1 MSIAEVVQRSDTPA
15 GRVFDLCVL
24 ALILYSIVTLSIE
37 TVPDLSEP
45 SKKFLRISEIL
56 VTLLFTV
63 EYGLRIAT
71 SSQRIKYIFSFLGI
85 IDLIAIAPF
94 YLALGVDLRGIRA
107 FRLFR
112 VFRILKLTRYSKAM
126 KRFGKALDLAREEIV
141 LFMLTTTVLLF
152 LSAVGIYYFENQ
164 AQPEHFKS
172 IPHSLWWAVATL
184 TTVGYGD
191 VYPVTAGGKFFTFAI
206 LMIGLGIVAVP
217 TGLVASALS
226 NVQEDEEK

>member
-217 TGLVASALS
+217 AGLVASALS

>member
-24 ALILYSIVTLSIE
+24 ALIIYSIVTLSIE
-37 TVPDLSEP
+37 TMPDLSEP
-45 SKKFLRISEIL
+45 SKKLLRTSEIV

-71 SSQRIKYIFSFLGI
+71 SSQRLKYIFSFYGI

-112 VFRILKLTRYSKAM
+112 VFLILKLTRYNKAM
-126 KRFGKALDLAREEIV
+126 KRFGKALAFAREEII
-141 LFMLTTTVLLF
+141 LFMLATTILLF
-152 LSAVGIYYFENQ
+152 LSAGRDLLLRESGT
-164 AQPEHFKS
+164 AR
-172 IPHSLWWAVATL
+172 TL
-184 TTVGYGD
+184 Q
-191 VYPVTAGGKFFTFAI
+191 VY
-206 LMIGLGIVAVP
+206 
-217 TGLVASALS
+217 SA
-226 NVQEDEEK
+226 